1 MVTYEENTTLTGHT
15 NCINSVC
22 FSSDSR
28 VLASG
33 SFDSTIKLWDTE
45 TYQEITILNSHTK
58 FVTSVCFQHEQYEYI
73 LNSHTKFVTSVC
85 FQHEQYEYSLK

>member
-1 MVTYEENTTLTGHT
+1 MLV
-15 NCINSVC
+15 
-22 FSSDSR
+22 
-28 VLASG
+28 SG
-33 SFDSTIKLWDTE
+33 SFDSTIKLWETE